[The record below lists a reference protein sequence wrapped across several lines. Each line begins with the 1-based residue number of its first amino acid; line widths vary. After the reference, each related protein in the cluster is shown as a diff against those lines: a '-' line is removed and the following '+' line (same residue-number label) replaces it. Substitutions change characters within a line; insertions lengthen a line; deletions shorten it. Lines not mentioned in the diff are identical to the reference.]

1 MSAYAVIDLAACLRV
16 DGFSKNEIYGR
27 DDIIMTHI
35 ICIANQKGGVG
46 KTTTAIN
53 LSAALSAAGKKILL
67 VDCDSQANTTTGM
80 GVDKGGLA
88 LTLYHGLIG
97 DADVSDIILK
107 TDIKRLW
114 LIPAR
119 VELIGFEFEMLEEEN
134 RETIL
139 KQMLQGCKD
148 RFDFIILDC
157 PPSLSLLTINAMA
170 AANGVLIPLQSEF
183 YALEG
188 LGQLLQTI
196 KRIKRQIN
204 PDLQI
209 EGILMTMFDRRTNLS
224 GQVAEDAEKY
234 FKNQVFKTRI
244 PRSIRLAEA
253 PSFGKSIL
261 LYDPASIGA
270 KCYLSLA
277 REIIK
282 GRKLEVREGAV
293 VRAAR

>member
-1 MSAYAVIDLAACLRV
+1 
-16 DGFSKNEIYGR
+16 
-27 DDIIMTHI
+27 MTHI

-80 GVDKGGLA
+80 GVDKDGLA

-107 TDIKRLW
+107 TDIKRFW

-282 GRKLEVREGAV
+282 GRKQDGLEGAV